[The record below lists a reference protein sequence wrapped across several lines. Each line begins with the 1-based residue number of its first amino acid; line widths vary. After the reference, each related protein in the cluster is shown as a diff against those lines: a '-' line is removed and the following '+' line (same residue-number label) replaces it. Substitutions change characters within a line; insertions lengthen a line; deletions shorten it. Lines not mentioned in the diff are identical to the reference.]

1 MINRAPELRRPRQR
15 RARVLANPDGQQPID
30 LSLELRR
37 RRYGASHGVGL
48 LHRLPGLEGTY
59 AALST
64 APQLFTAALRRDLR
78 GGRVLARGSE
88 AALARRAGPVESRSA
103 RRRSTRQP
111 GARTRSTSPRARR
124 LYAPT
129 TETAVML
136 SRSFPRSP

>member
-59 AALST
+59 ATLST
-64 APQLFTAALRRDLR
+64 ARQLFTAALRR
-78 GGRVLARGSE
+78 AP
-88 AALARRAGPVESRSA
+88 AAAESGLGAPRRKSRAGPVESRTA
-103 RRRSTRQP
+103 TVRSTP
-111 GARTRSTSPRARR
+111 
-124 LYAPT
+124 
-129 TETAVML
+129 
-136 SRSFPRSP
+136 

>member
-15 RARVLANPDGQQPID
+15 RARVLADPDGQQPID
-30 LSLELRR
+30 PSLELRR

-64 APQLFTAALRRDLR
+64 APQLFTAALRRDP
-78 GGRVLARGSE
+78 
-88 AALARRAGPVESRSA
+88 AADECWLGAPKRHARRAGPVESRSA

-111 GARTRSTSPRARR
+111 GARTRSTSRRARR

>member
-15 RARVLANPDGQQPID
+15 RARVLANPDGQHPID

-64 APQLFTAALRRDLR
+64 APQLFTAALRRDP
-78 GGRVLARGSE
+78 
-88 AALARRAGPVESRSA
+88 AADECWLGAPKRHSRDGPVESRSA

-111 GARTRSTSPRARR
+111 GARTRSTSRRARR